1 MKQIDLQSVRRP
13 SVSLIMIDELIRP
26 GRARFQS
33 LPTVRYLWRGYEPII
48 LAKPQ
53 SPKTLQTRHDHLTI
67 GTIGAGR
74 FIKPV
79 EELIA
84 WTIERGRLNT
94 NPVLRTVL
102 AKTSLL
108 GRTCHLVFFSQPR
121 ELVFHAIIAIANM
134 AAAQGIEQIVLHPV
148 GVPDDMIAQIMQH
161 AAGTRLGTLTEIENF
176 DTVISINVAPY
187 TNEYWLDQFLNAR
200 PDLTDLSAV
209 VLAGEPSHNE
219 RYLRAF
225 PTISYDGT
233 LAEAILASEHSHQR
247 TFPNSQHPH
256 LPYYFDGLRTMQLG
270 VQDQVVANVDELAQA
285 FDRALANP
293 SHFNVFSIDSTMVKP
308 AMFDRL
314 LGRFVVPYFNAGG
327 SLILVSGIQDPGP
340 MLSGVIADRALAK
353 DLVSSAFAD
362 NYGLASVGRPQGA
375 ISDIAPTVLKLL
387 GLPIPV
393 QMTGRSLV

>member
-13 SVSLIMIDELIRP
+13 SVSLILIDELIRP

-33 LPTVRYLWRGYEPII
+33 LPTIRSLWREYEPII
-48 LAKPQ
+48 LGKPE
-53 SPKTLQTRHDHLTI
+53 SPSTLQTRHDHLTI
-67 GTIGAGR
+67 GSIGAGR

-94 NPVLRTVL
+94 NPVLRSIL
-102 AKTSLL
+102 ARTSLL
-108 GRTCHLVFFSQPR
+108 GRSCHLVFFNEPR
-121 ELVFHAIIAIANM
+121 ELVFHAIVSIANM
-134 AAAQGIEQIVLHPV
+134 AAAQGIEQIMLHPV
-148 GVPDDMIAQIMQH
+148 GVSDDMIAQIMPR
-161 AAGTRLGTLTEIENF
+161 AVGTRLGQLSEIENF
-176 DTVISINVAPY
+176 DTVICTNVSPY

-209 VLAGEPSHNE
+209 VLAGEPSGSE
-219 RYLRAF
+219 RYLRVF

-233 LAEAILASEHSHQR
+233 LAEAILGSEHSHQR

-270 VQDQVVANVDELAQA
+270 VKDQVVTNVDELAQA
-285 FDRALANP
+285 FDRALATP
-293 SHFNVFSIDSTMVKP
+293 SHFNVFSIDSNMVKP

-314 LGRFVVPYFNAGG
+314 LGKFVVPYFHAGG

-340 MLSGVIADRALAK
+340 ILSGVIADRALAK

-362 NYGLASVGRPQGA
+362 NYGLASVGSPQGN
-375 ISDIAPTVLKLL
+375 ISDVAPTVLKLL
-387 GLPIPV
+387 GLPIPS
-393 QMTGRSLV
+393 QMTGKSLV